1 MDELCAQSADPE
13 PAAHKTLIPATM
25 NRLDKPISM
34 SLAEKST
41 HCQTPALMGIRI
53 KSPTGST
60 RKRVHRLGVMLGI
73 GLTVSLLILILAG
86 PILRVAWLEKSDLRT
101 LDSLQNFLTPA
112 HLPEDFAL
120 IAIDE
125 SSLDL
130 DQTLFPETLEESPTL
145 KAMSQGYPW
154 PRSVYADLAEKL
166 IAAGARKVVFDI
178 LFTGAREG
186 DAAFAKSLAA
196 HADRIVIGMNFERTT
211 HAQDLED
218 TPLLSLPA
226 ASLLPDQRSTDPR
239 LGFVNFWPDDDQI
252 TRSAIHRYSL
262 PSNADKEVASLALQ
276 AVRDQL
282 QTPLPGL
289 NEKFSIRFADPQR
302 IRIIPFWQVFD
313 PAMWQQ
319 NLNGGKI
326 FEGKTV
332 WVGPTAQRL
341 HDEMMIPSGNLAG
354 PIVHMLS
361 AAALLDHATYHRDNW
376 LLRSALIV
384 ALSFLA
390 VFTLYSI
397 HRPLL
402 GLLIVLGFGG
412 LYVVGVW
419 AVWEYFD
426 LALSLIYPES
436 ALFLTG
442 LICFGYDFALERRER
457 SRTRGMLD
465 RYVSRD
471 LVREALDHEENF
483 LTSLNGTRKP
493 VVILFSDIRGFT
505 TWSEKIEP
513 EKLVAQLNEYLSAMV
528 EVVFEHHGSVDK
540 FIGDAVMAVW
550 GTIGNRSIEENARL
564 ATRAALAMHTRLAT
578 LNQKWKDESKHVI
591 RIGIGL
597 HAGEAVFGN
606 IGSDQKMELGVI
618 GDVVNV
624 ASRVEGLCKK
634 LSAGLLLTRPIAT
647 AIESEFELVSL
658 EKMKLAGRSEEME
671 IYTLKILDRKPA

>member
-1 MDELCAQSADPE
+1 MNRFD
-13 PAAHKTLIPATM
+13 KLIP
-25 NRLDKPISM
+25 M
-34 SLAEKST
+34 SLAENST
-41 HCQTPALMGIRI
+41 HCQTPELMGIRI
-53 KSPTGST
+53 KSPTGSA

-73 GLTVSLLILILAG
+73 GLIVSLLTILLAS
-86 PILRVAWLEKSDLRT
+86 PILRIAWLEKSDLGT
-101 LDSLQNFLTPA
+101 LDSLQNFLIPA
-112 HLPEDFAL
+112 KLPNDFVL

-145 KAMSQGYPW
+145 KAMSRGYPW
-154 PRSVYADLAEKL
+154 PRSVYADLTEKL
-166 IAAGARKVVFDI
+166 IAAGARKIVFDI

-186 DAAFAKSLAA
+186 DTAFAESLAT
-196 HADRIVIGMNFERTT
+196 HADQIVIGMNFERAT
-211 HAQDLED
+211 HAQDLKD

-262 PSNADKEVASLALQ
+262 PSNADKEVSSLALQ

-302 IRIIPFWQVFD
+302 IRVIPFWQVFD

-319 NLNGGKI
+319 NLDAGKV
-326 FEGKTV
+326 FKGKTV

-341 HDEMMIPSGNLAG
+341 HDEMMIPSGNHPG

-361 AAALLDHATYHRDNW
+361 AAALLDHATYHRANW

-384 ALSFLA
+384 TLSLLA
-390 VFTLYSI
+390 IFTLYSTR
-397 HRPLL
+397 RPLL
-402 GLLIVLGFGG
+402 GLLIVLGFCG

-436 ALFLTG
+436 ALFFTG
-442 LICFGYDFALERRER
+442 LLCFGYDFTLERRER

-505 TWSEKIEP
+505 TWSEKVEP

-528 EVVFEHHGSVDK
+528 EVVFEHQGSVDK

-550 GTIGNRSIEENARL
+550 GTIGNRSIDENARF
-564 ATRAALAMHTRLAT
+564 ATRAALAMHARLET
-578 LNQKWKDESKHVI
+578 LNQKWANESKHII

-634 LSAGLLLTRPIAT
+634 LSASLVFTAPIAR
-647 AIESEFELVSL
+647 AIESELEVVSL
-658 EKMKLAGRSEEME
+658 NTMPVSGRQDAVEVF
-671 IYTLKILDRKPA
+671 TLKILDRKPA